1 MLVLCTESEGLL
13 SVNVKCWTISL
24 YGFISGVI
32 QPCLTTQV
40 LSMAHLNL
48 QISDQAGEQ
57 GIEGA
62 CSSEMSV
69 SEPHLHSVIMDFI
82 CFSAHKLTDGPLLS
96 AHVDMWGY
104 LVGLSH
110 GSRSWLPGPHEE
122 LHAVEADTFVKNS
135 WWHDNS
141 DWTETICSFMLNS
154 RGVHTLLSSDDFSA
168 TSVRVST
175 SVKAPAV
182 QFICHIHDNV
192 TIIYTD
198 LHILWMMMTC
208 TSLLVKIYQTV
219 YLLY

>member
-1 MLVLCTESEGLL
+1 MHWIWGFIV

-62 CSSEMSV
+62 CSSEISV

-154 RGVHTLLSSDDFSA
+154 RGVHTLLSSDRLLSD
-168 TSVRVST
+168 
-175 SVKAPAV
+175 
-182 QFICHIHDNV
+182 ICQ
-192 TIIYTD
+192 
-198 LHILWMMMTC
+198 
-208 TSLLVKIYQTV
+208 SLYICEGACCSV
-219 YLLY
+219 YLPHTYTIMPQ

>member
-192 TIIYTD
+192 TNNIHWPTHFMNDDD
-198 LHILWMMMTC
+198 LYVTAC
-208 TSLLVKIYQTV
+208 
-219 YLLY
+219 